1 MNQNWTNNNNLN
13 KQKHPFYFSV
23 DSLNTAIFALFFIL
37 LPVIY
42 INQVFETASIPRHI
56 LIASIACIL
65 LLLLSFKFFTKE
77 AFLHIYPLHIALFSF
92 FCWALLSILWSV
104 DIKNSAVEL
113 TQLSFYFIIAFTAS
127 QLNHKEQIRKI
138 LFAIYIGAT
147 IAALIGILQ
156 AFNFNPFEL
165 KMTTPLAS
173 TFNNKNHASVFFD
186 LVIPLALISML
197 TSQSYEKHIACV
209 TYTLAV
215 TFILLAK
222 TKGSML
228 GYIVFSLFFLIF
240 IYKNKSIQIQF
251 YQKKNIIH
259 YLALSFI
266 VPISIYAL
274 TTVSFIDSHTPA
286 KWNTDL
292 TKEST
297 SIRFSWYKNAF
308 AMLEDY
314 PLTGVGYGAFRKG
327 FAPYAS
333 SPNIVQSLT
342 EDQAVAQLHNDP
354 YQNLLESGVIGGG
367 LIILIFSYIVIRG
380 SITLSTIQI
389 KNRGSPFYLLLG
401 SFLALIGSITHSF
414 VDFPMRLPSSAV
426 LFWFIVGLVIVLLP
440 TRKKIITFNK
450 RLVST
455 SIGIGL
461 LLITFFLSVH
471 SFDLYH
477 RYFSAS
483 KLAYIATV
491 SIIKEQNCPKA
502 KNEIDQAINL
512 FFEDAF
518 IRHRYVQIYSR
529 CNLSPETK
537 LAAMNRVLDYDLTN
551 ARARLTRAT
560 LYLDIKELKLARA
573 DFNYLTYVLP
583 HRPAAYLGLGDIA
596 TLKKDFI
603 AARKYY
609 EKAKIL
615 DPKNQKSLF
624 MLNQFN
630 EKGV

>member
-1 MNQNWTNNNNLN
+1 LNQNWTNNNNLN

>member
-1 MNQNWTNNNNLN
+1 M
-13 KQKHPFYFSV
+13 
-23 DSLNTAIFALFFIL
+23 FFFL

-65 LLLLSFKFFTKE
+65 LLLLSFRFFTKE

-104 DIKNSAVEL
+104 DIKSSVIEL

-127 QLNHKEQIRKI
+127 QLNHKVQIRKI
-138 LFAIYIGAT
+138 LFAIYIGAA

-156 AFNFNPFEL
+156 AFNFNPLEL

-197 TSQSYEKHIACV
+197 TSQSYEKYIASIA
-209 TYTLAV
+209 YTLAV

-222 TKGSML
+222 TKGSIL
-228 GYIVFSLFFLIF
+228 GYIVFSLFFLFF
-240 IYKNKSIQIQF
+240 IYKNKSIQIHF
-251 YQKKNIIH
+251 FQKKNIIH

-274 TTVSFIDSHTPA
+274 TMVSFIDSHTPA

-354 YQNLLESGVIGGG
+354 YQNLLESGIIGGG
-367 LIILIFSYIVIRG
+367 LIILIFSYIVIRS

-389 KNRGSPFYLLLG
+389 KNRGSPSYLLLG
-401 SFLALIGSITHSF
+401 SFLALISSITHSF

-426 LFWFIVGLVIVLLP
+426 LFWFITGLVIVLLP
-440 TRKKIITFNK
+440 TRKKIVTFNK
-450 RLVST
+450 RTVST

-461 LLITFFLSVH
+461 LFITFLLSIH

-483 KLAYIATV
+483 KLTYIASV
-491 SIIKEQNCPKA
+491 SIIKEKNCPKA

-518 IRHRYVQIYSR
+518 IRQRYVQIYAR
-529 CNLSPETK
+529 CNLTPETK
-537 LAAMNRVLDYDLTN
+537 LAAMNRILDYDLTN

-596 TLKKDFI
+596 TLSKEFTI
-603 AARKYY
+603 ARKYY
-609 EKAKIL
+609 EKAKQL
-615 DPKNQKSLF
+615 DPTNKKANF
-624 MLNQFN
+624 MLKQFN
-630 EKGV
+630 DKGV

>member
-1 MNQNWTNNNNLN
+1 
-13 KQKHPFYFSV
+13 V
-23 DSLNTAIFALFFIL
+23 FFFL

-65 LLLLSFKFFTKE
+65 LLLLSFRFFTKE

-104 DIKNSAVEL
+104 DIKSSVIEL

-127 QLNHKEQIRKI
+127 QLNHKVQIRKI
-138 LFAIYIGAT
+138 LFAIYIGAA

-156 AFNFNPFEL
+156 AFNFNPLEL

-197 TSQSYEKHIACV
+197 TSQSYEKYIASIA
-209 TYTLAV
+209 YTLAV

-222 TKGSML
+222 TKGSIL
-228 GYIVFSLFFLIF
+228 GYIVFSLFFLFF
-240 IYKNKSIQIQF
+240 IYKNKSIQIHF
-251 YQKKNIIH
+251 FQKKNIIH

-274 TTVSFIDSHTPA
+274 TMVSFIDSHTPA

-354 YQNLLESGVIGGG
+354 YQNLLESGIIGGG
-367 LIILIFSYIVIRG
+367 LIILIFSYIVIRS

-389 KNRGSPFYLLLG
+389 KNRGSPSYLLLG
-401 SFLALIGSITHSF
+401 SFLALISSITHSF

-426 LFWFIVGLVIVLLP
+426 LFWFITGLVIVLLP
-440 TRKKIITFNK
+440 TRKKIVTFNK
-450 RLVST
+450 RTVST

-461 LLITFFLSVH
+461 LFITFLLSIH

-483 KLAYIATV
+483 KLTYIASV
-491 SIIKEQNCPKA
+491 SIIKEKNCPKA

-518 IRHRYVQIYSR
+518 IRQRYVQIYAR
-529 CNLSPETK
+529 CNLTPETK
-537 LAAMNRVLDYDLTN
+537 LAAMNRILDYDLTN

-596 TLKKDFI
+596 TLSKEFTI
-603 AARKYY
+603 ARKYY
-609 EKAKIL
+609 EKAKQL
-615 DPKNQKSLF
+615 DPTNKKANF
-624 MLNQFN
+624 MLKQFN
-630 EKGV
+630 DKGV